1 MKSLCSDPE
10 LSKLLNDKLEASLKS
25 SGTVQSSI
33 RPVKLLK
40 ILKSHKNGWLV
51 RNQGIYLLWA
61 FTILSEEE
69 KIIPSMFR
77 VCAFLVSIPG
87 KITSKK
93 WIDKGFLWAHLCQNL
108 CTCYILLSLELFT
121 NCHWFTIDIK
131 HHFSAVVQGNII
143 QSPNVH
149 TLLTYTATVYRQD
162 RLRKHSMIVILL

>member
-93 WIDKGFLWAHLCQNL
+93 WIDKGFLWAHLYQNV
-108 CTCYILLSLELFT
+108 CTRYILLSLELFT
-121 NCHWFTIDIK
+121 NEAIEIK
-131 HHFSAVVQGNII
+131 RHFSAVIQGNII
-143 QSPNVH
+143 QSPNFH

-162 RLRKHSMIVILL
+162 RVRKHSMIVILL